1 MGEMAVY
8 RILAFILLLGGTP
21 GITATVYKTVA
32 ENGVVS
38 FSDTP
43 IEGTTPIEV
52 LQVTPAPAQAPAEYL
67 QQLEAMR
74 KTTDRMASDRR
85 EREKHRAQLK
95 ESSARAASYREPEPA
110 QYTQYADYFPRYTR
124 RHHRRKGNAPWWSGY
139 RPKPVHPIA
148 VPLRHDARVIGSSNS
163 QLMRPLVSTRR

>member
-1 MGEMAVY
+1 MY
-8 RILAFILLLGGTP
+8 RFLVFLLLLVGTP
-21 GITATVYKTVA
+21 GIAATVYKSVG

-43 IEGTTPIEV
+43 IEGTTAVEV
-52 LQVTPAPAQAPAEYL
+52 LQVTPPIAQAPEEYL

-74 KTTDRMASDRR
+74 ETTDRMASDRR
-85 EREKHRAQLK
+85 EREKHRADLK
-95 ESSARAASYREPEPA
+95 ESRARAASYREPEPE
-110 QYTQYADYFPRYTR
+110 QYTQYADYLPRYTGR
-124 RHHRRKGNAPWWSGY
+124 QHGRKGHGPWRPGY

-148 VPLRHDARVIGSSNS
+148 VPLRHDARVTGSSNS

>member
-1 MGEMAVY
+1 MY
-8 RILAFILLLGGTP
+8 RILAFIMLLGGTP
-21 GITATVYKTVA
+21 GITATVYKTVG

-43 IEGTTPIEV
+43 IEGATPIET
-52 LQVTPAPAQAPAEYL
+52 LQVTAPMAQSPEEYL
-67 QQLEAMR
+67 HQLEAMR
-74 KTTDRMASDRR
+74 KVTDRMASDRR

-95 ESSARAASYREPEPA
+95 ESSARAASYRAPEPA

-124 RHHRRKGNAPWWSGY
+124 RHHWRQGHTPLRPGY

-148 VPLRHDARVIGSSNS
+148 VPLRHGARVIGSSNS
-163 QLMRPLVSTRR
+163 QLMRPLVSPRR